1 MKKVIGYLLIVVGF
15 LFVASGIGSSVT
27 SNIISL
33 PIPRMLSTI
42 LGLIFI
48 ISGLYM
54 TWDTKASD
62 KIEHVSSEV
71 PIYEGEGKNRKII
84 AYKKVDSKK

>member
-33 PIPRMLSTI
+33 PIPRLLSTI
-42 LGLIFI
+42 LGVIFI
-48 ISGLYM
+48 VAGLYM
-54 TWDTKASD
+54 TWDNKSSD

-71 PIYEGEGKNRKII
+71 PIYEGEGKHRKIV
-84 AYKKVDSKK
+84 AYKKVENK